1 MLNAQPFKP
10 SKLSESADTCSRDF
24 TVPSP
29 CKTPTFFNSP
39 SCYDP
44 TLQTD
49 SPFMPYFQSMEQFEQ
64 YLSFAQQFG
73 LDRQQLV
80 QNLLFQQQPV
90 VKQPVF
96 SVS

>member
-1 MLNAQPFKP
+1 
-10 SKLSESADTCSRDF
+10 
-24 TVPSP
+24 
-29 CKTPTFFNSP
+29 
-39 SCYDP
+39 
-44 TLQTD
+44 
-49 SPFMPYFQSMEQFEQ
+49 MPYFQSMEQFEQ